1 MNGRNSLQ
9 VGQVVRALAG
19 RDKGRLFIVTEVLD
33 DGYVRIADGAKRKIE
48 APKRKKSKHL
58 QKYDLI
64 IESISEKLVQ
74 GKGPE
79 NSLIRRELAGLR

>member
-1 MNGRNSLQ
+1 MDCRNSLQ
-9 VGQVVRALAG
+9 IGQVVRALAG
-19 RDKGRLFIVTEVLD
+19 RDKGRLFVVVDVLE
-33 DGYVRIADGAKRKIE
+33 DGTVRIADGAKRKIE

-64 IESISEKLVQ
+64 IESISEKFIQ
-74 GKGPE
+74 GKGPD

>member
-19 RDKGRLFIVTEVLD
+19 RDRGRLFIVTEVLD
-33 DGYVRIADGAKRKIE
+33 ESYVRIADGAKRKIE

-64 IESISEKLVQ
+64 IESISEALIQ

>member
-1 MNGRNSLQ
+1 MTQIATVEQL
-9 VGQVVRALAG
+9 
-19 RDKGRLFIVTEVLD
+19 LD

>member
-1 MNGRNSLQ
+1 MNCRNSLQ

-19 RDKGRLFIVTEVLD
+19 RDKDRLFVVVEVLD
-33 DGYVRIADGAKRKIE
+33 DDYVRIADGAKRKIE

-58 QKYDLI
+58 QKYDRI
-64 IESISEKLVQ
+64 IESISEMIVQ
-74 GKGPE
+74 GKGPD

>member
-1 MNGRNSLQ
+1 MNCRNSLQ

-19 RDKGRLFIVTEVLD
+19 RDRGRLFIVTEVLD

-64 IESISEKLVQ
+64 IGSISEALIQ

>member
-64 IESISEKLVQ
+64 IESISEALIQ

>member
-1 MNGRNSLQ
+1 
-9 VGQVVRALAG
+9 V
-19 RDKGRLFIVTEVLD
+19 EVLE

-64 IESISEKLVQ
+64 IESISEKFIQ
-74 GKGPE
+74 GNGPE

>member
-58 QKYDLI
+58 QKYDRI
-64 IESISEKLVQ
+64 IESISEMIVQ

>member
-19 RDKGRLFIVTEVLD
+19 RDKDRLFVVVEVLD
-33 DGYVRIADGAKRKIE
+33 DDYVRIADGAKRKIE

>member
-64 IESISEKLVQ
+64 IDSISEKLVQ

>member
-33 DGYVRIADGAKRKIE
+33 DGYVRIADGVKRKIE